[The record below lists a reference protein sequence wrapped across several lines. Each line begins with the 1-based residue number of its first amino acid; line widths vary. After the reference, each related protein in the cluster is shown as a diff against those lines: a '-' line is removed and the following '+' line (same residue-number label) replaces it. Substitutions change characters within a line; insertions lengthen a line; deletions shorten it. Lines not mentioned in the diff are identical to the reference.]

1 VAERATVARI
11 TGVRFSPFALREAE
25 DKKETSCFD
34 LALKQNKEEKMK
46 ILFICK
52 YNAFRS
58 RITEE
63 YFKKINKN
71 KKIQAISRGF
81 IMDGNAD
88 NEQVK
93 LAKNILGINIAKR
106 KPLPITLQDLIK
118 ADLIIVVAN
127 DVPKI
132 MFNYGLISLKN
143 KIIFWKVKDEQKRN
157 KKNIKNIIFQIK
169 ERVENLNETLEKK

>member
-1 VAERATVARI
+1 
-11 TGVRFSPFALREAE
+11 
-25 DKKETSCFD
+25 
-34 LALKQNKEEKMK
+34 MK

-58 RITEE
+58 RIAEE

-88 NEQVK
+88 EEQVK
-93 LAKNILGINIAKR
+93 LAKNILGVNITKR
-106 KPLPITLQDLIK
+106 NPISIKLKDLEES
-118 ADLIIVVAN
+118 DLIIIVAD

-132 MFNYGLISLKN
+132 MFNYKKDSLMK
-143 KIIFWKVKDEQKRN
+143 KIIFWGIKDEQYKN
-157 KKNIKNIIFQIK
+157 KKNIKNIALEIK
-169 ERVENLNETLEKK
+169 RKVDILNKKLENCKK